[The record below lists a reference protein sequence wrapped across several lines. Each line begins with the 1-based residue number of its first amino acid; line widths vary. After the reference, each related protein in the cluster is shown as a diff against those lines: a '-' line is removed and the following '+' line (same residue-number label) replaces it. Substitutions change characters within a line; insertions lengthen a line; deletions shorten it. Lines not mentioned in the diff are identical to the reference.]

1 MDELRRL
8 WREHLEAEYPDG
20 YRDKDVAGVALIL
33 LDADIAGCV
42 SASLGGARLDPE
54 RTAILERCYRDA
66 VAVSRELTGPPR
78 DYFERLKRMAAI
90 VLETSSGKYRRGGLT
105 GRSSGPA

>member
-8 WREHLEAEYPDG
+8 WREHLEAGYPDG

-42 SASLGGARLDPE
+42 SASLGGVRLDPD
-54 RTAILERCYRDA
+54 RTAILERCYRDV
-66 VAVSRELTGPPR
+66 VAVNRHLAGPAR

-90 VLETSSGKYRRGGLT
+90 VLEASSGS
-105 GRSSGPA
+105 GRAV